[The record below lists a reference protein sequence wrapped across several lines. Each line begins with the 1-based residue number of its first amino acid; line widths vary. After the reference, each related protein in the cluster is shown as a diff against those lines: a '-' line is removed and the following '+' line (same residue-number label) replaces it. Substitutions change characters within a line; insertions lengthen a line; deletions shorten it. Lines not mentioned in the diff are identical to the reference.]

1 MNKFIKELKQY
12 RHILPKQTIST
23 LRGQAI
29 SGNVEGARKGLE
41 TALNKKQ
48 SNKDKMTNAH
58 RGARYMTKQYGDV
71 DYKAQVSINL
81 KSYQEKKLC

>member
-1 MNKFIKELKQY
+1 MNSFIKELKEH
-12 RHILPKQTIST
+12 RHILPKQIIST

-29 SGNVEGARKGLE
+29 SGNVEGAIKGLQ

-58 RGARYMTKQYGDV
+58 RGARYIIKNYGDV
-71 DYKAQVSINL
+71 DYRGQLAVSL
-81 KSYQEKKLC
+81 KE

>member
-1 MNKFIKELKQY
+1 MNKFIRELKQY
-12 RHILPKQTIST
+12 RHTLPKQTIST

-29 SGNVEGARKGLE
+29 SGNVEGAIKGLQ

-58 RGARYMTKQYGDV
+58 RGARYMKRQYSDI
-71 DYKAQVSINL
+71 DYQTQLGLQL
-81 KSYQEKKLC
+81 KEVN